1 MSNSYVDLFTTYYN
15 QYKQE
20 FSMNPLNSFASWIMS
35 PIYGIFIN
43 ANIDEVY
50 TTEDIIVCDFRISS
64 QQSIHF
70 RIVILQ
76 AIQTKGLWIDVL
88 LHLHS

>member
-1 MSNSYVDLFTTYYN
+1 MQTRIQYESFKFLRILDYESNLWNIHT
-15 QYKQE
+15 
-20 FSMNPLNSFASWIMS
+20 
-35 PIYGIFIN
+35 IN

-76 AIQTKGLWIDVL
+76 AIQTKGL
-88 LHLHS
+88 